1 MGLLIVTLCTAV
13 SVIWVKVYNTGNG
26 FVDCHALHSCE
37 CVIWVKVYNTGNGF
51 VDCHALHSCECDLGQ
66 GL

>member
-1 MGLLIVTLCTAV
+1 MATVPMIWVKVYNTGNGFVDCHALQAV

-26 FVDCHALHSCE
+26 FVDCHALH
-37 CVIWVKVYNTGNGF
+37 G
-51 VDCHALHSCECDLGQ
+51 CECDLGQ

>member
-1 MGLLIVTLCTAV
+1 MIWVKVYNTGNGFVDCHLCTAV

-26 FVDCHALHSCE
+26 FVDCHALH
-37 CVIWVKVYNTGNGF
+37 G
-51 VDCHALHSCECDLGQ
+51 CECDLGQ